1 MPVEFPQNS
10 VVGQQRQQ
18 ISELQF
24 DKFPNPQSFL
34 VWKIRFENLP
44 ALIFGRKQCYGSMKW
59 RWLTHWKNWNLGD
72 PFLYNFHKIWDGG
85 REDCFLWTRS
95 SRIANSRRRSVSRN
109 RKPRKR
115 TGFYE
120 EDRSPSWSLTT
131 LERLALMT
139 QFLIMQ
145 SYSLSLFMMTTFRNL
160 IRGGTKFY
168 YPCQRFTPMMFWK
181 VCTNWEYVSLI
192 NSKPYWNC
200 TTWNSSENIDAQLS
214 KFEDTGEEENRS
226 ETSIAQ
232 FWRPTWENWNRSS
245 GQESKGNE
253 WRWRRKRYLL
263 PVERKRASA
272 RKETNAVSGMRVTT
286 VHKNQ
291 TTMPPHHLSHPCHEV
306 EVCGGKDVSEA
317 KVTVVPFFDN
327 RADVIWRVL
336 TRERLVNIG
345 ILPSVNFTN
354 RNGLQSRDTC
364 LFVPASQRL
373 MNNQTKSQRKA
384 TIPTN
389 EEKATTRML

>member
-1 MPVEFPQNS
+1 MLWINEVEMTDSLEELKSWRSISGQFSQILRCWTRRLLSLNKIIQNS
-10 VVGQQRQQ
+10 
-18 ISELQF
+18 QF
-24 DKFPNPQSFL
+24 K
-34 VWKIRFENLP
+34 K
-44 ALIFGRKQCYGSMKW
+44 K
-59 RWLTHWKNWNLGD
+59 
-72 PFLYNFHKIWDGG
+72 
-85 REDCFLWTRS
+85 
-95 SRIANSRRRSVSRN
+95 VSLEEQ
-109 RKPRKR
+109 KAQK
-115 TGFYE
+115 
-120 EDRSPSWSLTT
+120 EDRFL
-131 LERLALMT
+131 RGRQIA
-139 QFLIMQ
+139 FLI
-145 SYSLSLFMMTTFRNL
+145 SDYSRATGAHDTVLDYANLFSVTLHDDNIQEFDTRWDEVLLSMPKIPSDDVLESLYQLR
-160 IRGGTKFY
+160 IREVWSTQNRIGIVRHG
-168 YPCQRFTPMMFWK
+168 
-181 VCTNWEYVSLI
+181 
-192 NSKPYWNC
+192 
-200 TTWNSSENIDAQLS
+200 NSSENIDAQLS

-232 FWRPTWENWNRSS
+232 YWRPTWENWNRSS

-263 PVERKRASA
+263 PVERKRTSA

-317 KVTVVPFFDN
+317 KVTVVPFSDN